1 VWEDILINLDE
12 ATLRGF
18 DRGIMTVVVHRFDD
32 WFPMK
37 DYPDQGV
44 TGAHTW
50 LTYRVSKNIIHA
62 IRNNPNMPAKNFR
75 RLALV
80 GLIYEQGLVDDF
92 LQACWTQGK
101 KNTTERRKRMD
112 QFYRWFKNRP
122 KLVQWLNGQLYVTRL
137 PQPGP

>member
-1 VWEDILINLDE
+1 VWEDILTNLDE

-44 TGAHTW
+44 TGAYTW

-62 IRNNPNMPAKNFR
+62 IRNNPNMPTKNFR